1 MTERNDPFPYTLA
14 GALSFIGLY
23 GLAHATM
30 RLFASWNLGENDP
43 VSALNI
49 QSLATLERSGA
60 QTFDMLAF
68 GLAEIFGP
76 SALIFQILRYGLL
89 AIALGFV
96 FVVARR
102 ITGSG
107 LWALLTVESYALIY
121 QISWRFHEGFTDP
134 LISMVAV
141 AGLFWAISLLVRERS
156 GFAIAMAVWFIALGA
171 LTGVWFAGF
180 VFALTA
186 AVIAT
191 PSLPNRRLILVLG
204 IAGVVLSVLYLWGSG
219 FFVEEWPEPVNPLL
233 RIGKAGLKTLA
244 YLAPFLPLVFLIF
257 WRSLRG
263 TRPPAD
269 PLSSL
274 IATASLMSALGLLVA
289 CLVLGDANFP
299 EHAVMPLF
307 FLTPIAV
314 IDHIRRGAP
323 SMGAVRIYVGLCLF
337 LMVVAFGGRAANLYV
352 LDPVCKRCYFGI
364 PFKGLADALKADPD
378 FASAKIVLTPTERL
392 SGNLYVFWPE
402 KTFAFPSEA
411 TPHKALYVWP
421 EDMND
426 VNVRNWLRAQ
436 GMAPDTIAEVLRTSK
451 ELIIGWP
458 HVWRQTGYR
467 SSIWR
472 AALAEIN

>member
-1 MTERNDPFPYTLA
+1 MTERTDRFPYTIT
-14 GALSFIGLY
+14 GALCFLGLY
-23 GLAHATM
+23 GLAHGTL

-43 VSALNI
+43 ASALNI
-49 QSLATLERSGA
+49 QSLATLQRSGA
-60 QTFDMLAF
+60 ATFDMLAF

-96 FVVARR
+96 FVIARR
-102 ITGSG
+102 VTGSG
-107 LWALLTVESYALIY
+107 LWALLTIESYALIY

-141 AGLFWAISLLVRERS
+141 AGLFWAISLLIVEKS

-180 VFALTA
+180 LFALVA
-186 AVIAT
+186 ALMAT
-191 PSLPNRRLILVLG
+191 PGLANRQLILALS
-204 IAGVVLSVLYLWGSG
+204 IAGAMLSLFYLWGSG
-219 FFVEEWPEPVNPLL
+219 FFQETWPEPVSPLL
-233 RIGKAGLKTLA
+233 RVGKAGLKVIA
-244 YLAPFLPLVFLIF
+244 YLSPFLPIVLLIF

-263 TRPPAD
+263 ARPPAS

-274 IATASLMSALGLLVA
+274 IAAASLASMAGLLVA
-289 CLVLGDANFP
+289 GLILGDARFP

-314 IDHIRRGAP
+314 IDYVRRGAS
-323 SMGAVRIYVGLCLF
+323 SMTAIRSYVGICLV
-337 LMVVAFGGRAANLYV
+337 LMVVAFGGRVANLYV

-364 PFKGLADALKADPD
+364 PYKGLADALKADPD
-378 FASAKIVLTPTERL
+378 FAAATMVLAPTERL
-392 SGNLYVFWPE
+392 LGNLYTYWPE
-402 KTFAFPSEA
+402 KRFGRTGETLPQ
-411 TPHKALYVWP
+411 TVLYVWP

-426 VNVRNWLRAQ
+426 VMARIWLREQ
-436 GMAPDTIAEVLRTSK
+436 GVTPEKIAEILRTSK

-458 HVWRQTGYR
+458 HIWRETGYR

-472 AALAEIN
+472 AAIAEND